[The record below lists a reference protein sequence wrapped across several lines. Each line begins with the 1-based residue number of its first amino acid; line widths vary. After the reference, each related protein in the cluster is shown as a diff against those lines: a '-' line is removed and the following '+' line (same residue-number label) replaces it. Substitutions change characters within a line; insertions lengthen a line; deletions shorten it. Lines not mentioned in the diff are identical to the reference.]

1 MAVLES
7 VKRYLGDLLSNDPRK
22 KEYGDLEDIR
32 RGRKERSPLRER
44 SRVRLGPRNK
54 TWAGANF
61 AGNGSRR
68 MLRKE
73 RMARSVKTNGIAKK
87 RPPTHSSS
95 SGLKSLWNSIRTVFT
110 NEDQNLDLLQLA
122 CSNVTSIVPSRKT
135 ISGPEE
141 RRQLKERIARS
152 EAFKRKVNQLKYDD
166 DMLQELRRGRSRQR
180 TEDPYIPSLTDDQ
193 VTLLQKKITQLEK
206 RLKDALE
213 DLQITQKR
221 LKFAK
226 EKNTLLESLLDDANI
241 DREYVESRRDIKNIQ
256 RDNLK
261 PDTELPPSPRRTVNP
276 LFTSSPMRNV
286 ASREEPASSATDF
299 YNKYPKIPETEALAN
314 NQRNDSL
321 SPIRIDYSKYSV

>member
-1 MAVLES
+1 MLES
-7 VKRYLGDLLSNDPRK
+7 MKRYLGDVLRNDPRK
-22 KEYGDLEDIR
+22 REYGDLEDVR
-32 RGRKERSPLRER
+32 RERQETQERSLIRDR
-44 SRVRLGPRNK
+44 SRARVGPRSKNRP
-54 TWAGANF
+54 TANF

-73 RMARSVKTNGIAKK
+73 RMARSNGIVKK
-87 RPPTHSSS
+87 KPPVRDN
-95 SGLKSLWNSIRTVFT
+95 SGRLKSIWRSLRTVFSS
-110 NEDQNLDLLQLA
+110 EDQDLDLMQRA
-122 CSNVTSIVPSRKT
+122 CSNVTSMIPSKNK

-152 EAFKRKVNQLKYDD
+152 EAFKRKVLQVKYDD
-166 DMLQELRRGRSRQR
+166 KMLQELRRGRSRQR
-180 TEDPYIPSLTDDQ
+180 SEDPVGPNLIDDQ
-193 VTLLQKKITQLEK
+193 VTLLQKKITHLET

-241 DREYVESRRDIKNIQ
+241 DREYVKSRRDIKNIQ

-276 LFTSSPMRNV
+276 LFTSSPMRNI
-286 ASREEPASSATDF
+286 ATREEPASSTTDF
-299 YNKYPKIPETEALAN
+299 YNKYPKIPETETLAN
-314 NQRNDSL
+314 NQRSDSL
-321 SPIRIDYSKYSV
+321 SPIRIDYSKYSI